1 MTKVSQ
7 QLATSAADIK
17 RAEEAVEA
25 AAQVAKSSQDALH
38 KVESDLLEKEYQLRE
53 MELEKQ
59 MKAQDVKL
67 AQDLEE
73 LKRRCRGYLGQF
85 FELVKPISRKYE
97 LACKVSL
104 LPCLRYLVV
113 DTAASAKYT
122 AEFLKEKGL

>member
-1 MTKVSQ
+1 
-7 QLATSAADIK
+7 
-17 RAEEAVEA
+17 
-25 AAQVAKSSQDALH
+25 
-38 KVESDLLEKEYQLRE
+38 

-59 MKAQDVKL
+59 MKAQDAKL
-67 AQDLEE
+67 AQTLEE

-85 FELVKPISRKYE
+85 YELLNPISRKYE

-122 AEFLKEKGL
+122 TEFLKEKGL